1 MKQNKAHST
10 ARQEKREKSS
20 SKMYSHNARY
30 SYASINTTDVGTSDR
45 KKGALDFIYTGNKKG
60 IEKNKIKKTKNRAC
74 AISGPNRKWS
84 GDRHRFHRFIAPKI
98 WGA

>member
-30 SYASINTTDVGTSDR
+30 SYASINTTDVGASDR
-45 KKGALDFIYTGNKKG
+45 KKGALDLIYTENKKG
-60 IEKNKIKKTKNRAC
+60 IEKK
-74 AISGPNRKWS
+74 
-84 GDRHRFHRFIAPKI
+84 
-98 WGA
+98 